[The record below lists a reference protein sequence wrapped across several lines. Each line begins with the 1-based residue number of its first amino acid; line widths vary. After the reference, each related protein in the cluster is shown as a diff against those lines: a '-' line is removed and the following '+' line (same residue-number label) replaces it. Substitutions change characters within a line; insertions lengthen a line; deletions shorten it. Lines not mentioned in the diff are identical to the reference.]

1 MKRRV
6 KPPLEK
12 LQDKAEKLWKEYCKK
27 RDGKCRLCGGNEVLQ
42 VHHIFSRTKKRLFLD
57 IDNGITL
64 CSRCHSGV
72 TWDDSYKE
80 KVRRLINKDTYERLF
95 EQSCITGSF
104 LEWKKFDWLEGQIKI
119 LEELLAEINKEPILT
134 HKEG

>member
-1 MKRRV
+1 MKN
-6 KPPLEK
+6 PLKK
-12 LQDKAEKLWKEYCKK
+12 LQTKAEKLWKEYCKK
-27 RDGKCRLCGGNEVLQ
+27 RDTSCRLCGSSEVLQ

-57 IDNGITL
+57 VENGITL

-80 KVRRLINKDTYERLF
+80 KVRRLINSDTYERLF

-104 LEWKKFDWLEGQIKI
+104 LEWKNISYLEEQIRI
-119 LEELLAEINKEPILT
+119 LEELLAEKGQHE
-134 HKEG
+134 